1 MPATSPK
8 VQEDRWAA
16 LQDRP
21 RLSEPDDGTFYALLA
36 ALDTGWTIEP
46 PVYARPRWGSEHTG
60 KQMYHFILRRGIA
73 TTMVSV
79 ADSPRARDFLQE
91 QQLRVNRQKA

>member
-1 MPATSPK
+1 
-8 VQEDRWAA
+8 
-16 LQDRP
+16 
-21 RLSEPDDGTFYALLA
+21 
-36 ALDTGWTIEP
+36 
-46 PVYARPRWGSEHTG
+46 VYARPRWGSEHTG
-60 KQMYHFILRRGIA
+60 KQMYHFILRRGPA